1 MGTAEK
7 AHALMRTLLVVCVLF
22 LIAGCG
28 GPKTP
33 PQSFEIDGTKVEFSP
48 PPPEW
53 KLRKVEDGKK
63 VQAVAFDHP
72 GGQGHLAVTVTS
84 GVKELTKDML
94 NDIALAVTKRKGRIV
109 KDKYISV
116 AGDKENAYRMEFET
130 DEGKSR
136 GLQVHFPQNGK
147 LYSIV
152 MTVPAGEFG
161 SASKI
166 FDNLV
171 ESFKTPG
178 K

>member
-1 MGTAEK
+1 
-7 AHALMRTLLVVCVLF
+7 MRTLLVVCVL
-22 LIAGCG
+22 LLVAGCG

-33 PQSFEIDGTKVEFSP
+33 PQAFDIDGTKVEFSP

-53 KLRKVEDGKK
+53 KLRKVEENKL

-72 GGQGHLAVTVTS
+72 SGQGHLAVTVTKD
-84 GVKELTKDML
+84 VKELNKEML

-130 DEGKSR
+130 DEGKSK
-136 GLQVHFPQNGK
+136 GLQVHFPQGGK

-152 MTVPAGEFG
+152 MTVPASEF
-161 SASKI
+161 SAASKV

-171 ESFKTPG
+171 ASFKTKG
-178 K
+178 T